1 MTSIGNPTTS
11 VSNQLEPK
19 YGNLD
24 EGTQT
29 TDGKK
34 KKRGSPCEAICNQN
48 KALWRLSIRRH
59 PKILWANVEAAI
71 NRIGVLP
78 LGRCGIG
85 SFHRMD
91 ITCRMKES
99 DE

>member
-48 KALWRLSIRRH
+48 KTLQTLLFDKIQKSCGRTSRLQSTALVFFRWGDAELDH
-59 PKILWANVEAAI
+59 FTEWILLV
-71 NRIGVLP
+71 G
-78 LGRCGIG
+78 
-85 SFHRMD
+85 
-91 ITCRMKES
+91 
-99 DE
+99 